1 LANHHDAMWVPVCW
15 HVEFSKRLE
24 KSRCGRSVPLLP
36 PLIVAEMSLIIAG
49 FAPVIAP
56 DNSPCSP
63 AKPQLFQTVEV
74 EENRRKMDRAAAG
87 TITEAGRAC

>member
-1 LANHHDAMWVPVCW
+1 MSCW

-49 FAPVIAP
+49 FAPVIR
-56 DNSPCSP
+56 SCSP
-63 AKPQLFQTVEV
+63 AKPQLFQTVE
-74 EENRRKMDRAAAG
+74 ENPRKMDRAAAG